1 MIDYKKKVRSLVK
14 KYKTRDP
21 YTLARGEKIE
31 VKFKYL
37 SPSSPKGIF
46 KKVLRK
52 KFIII
57 NMTRIID
64 EFDFKMVIAHEL
76 GHAVRH
82 CSDSAFF
89 LHDHTLYNRGKFER
103 EANEFAAELLIDENE
118 LDEAYLQNYSMDQIA
133 LCYEVPIELIKYK
146 FNLN

>member
-1 MIDYKKKVRSLVK
+1 MDYKKKVRSLVK

-21 YTLARGEKIE
+21 YTISKELGII
-31 VKFKYL
+31 VKFKQL
-37 SPSSPKGIF
+37 SPNSPKGIF
-46 KKVLRK
+46 KKVLRR

-64 EFDFKMVIAHEL
+64 KFDLKIVLAHEL

-82 CSDSAFF
+82 CSNSAFF
-89 LHDHTLYNRGKFER
+89 LHDHTLYARGKFER

-118 LDEAYLQNYSMDQIA
+118 LDEFYLQNCSINQIA
-133 LCYEVPIELIKYK
+133 LCYKVPIELIKYK
-146 FNLN
+146 FNYD